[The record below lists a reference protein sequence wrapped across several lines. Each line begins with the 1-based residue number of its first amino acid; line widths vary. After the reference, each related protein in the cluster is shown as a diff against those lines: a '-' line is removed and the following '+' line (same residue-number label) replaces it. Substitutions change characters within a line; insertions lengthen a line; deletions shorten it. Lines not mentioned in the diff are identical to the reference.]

1 MKFISVISCR
11 LVVDIISVLF
21 GVQLRFYVTDFS
33 FHGISRIDM
42 GTKSSKMD
50 KIAKIGGSFF
60 SLSLTLI
67 CVLKTHREI
76 GLLFAVA

>member
-1 MKFISVISCR
+1 
-11 LVVDIISVLF
+11 
-21 GVQLRFYVTDFS
+21 
-33 FHGISRIDM
+33 
-42 GTKSSKMD
+42 MD